1 MRPVQKYNVT
11 YGFEKERC
19 EYIYILS
26 LRNIYHN
33 CEIVIYHGEETL
45 PFHVNRSKCN
55 HYKYINLIIADIRC
69 CILQSNRITEDEVI

>member
-1 MRPVQKYNVT
+1 MKIIAHIYIVRPVQKYNVT

-33 CEIVIYHGEETL
+33 CEIVIYHGEEHSA
-45 PFHVNRSKCN
+45 FSCES
-55 HYKYINLIIADIRC
+55 I
-69 CILQSNRITEDEVI
+69 EM